1 MTARP
6 QMSTIIYYLGSV
18 HSLKE
23 KWTANASFHGNSN
36 IFQWYSLFYFV
47 ILSHE
52 GIKSDEKVRKMSKRG
67 RVQALSLIPQ
77 SFFSRDAVTLSFDI
91 ARIIQI
97 LVMPLTNVE

>member
-1 MTARP
+1 
-6 QMSTIIYYLGSV
+6 
-18 HSLKE
+18 
-23 KWTANASFHGNSN
+23 
-36 IFQWYSLFYFV
+36 
-47 ILSHE
+47 
-52 GIKSDEKVRKMSKRG
+52 MSKRG